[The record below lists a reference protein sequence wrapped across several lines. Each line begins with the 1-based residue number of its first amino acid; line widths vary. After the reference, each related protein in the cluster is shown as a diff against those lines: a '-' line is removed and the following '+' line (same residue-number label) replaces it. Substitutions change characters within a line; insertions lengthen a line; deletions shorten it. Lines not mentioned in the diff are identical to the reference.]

1 MKRTRLPLF
10 LSTIGLLIVLSL
22 MTGCYRSVAP
32 DVTETPAAGAD
43 VAPSEEEQLATA
55 AGADVVPSEEEQ
67 FATAAAES
75 TRVAQAAETGES
87 SPTETPT
94 TPSPTQTQPPATATP
109 TPTPTTSAPTT
120 PEPTQAPSAGETT
133 YVVQPGDNLFR
144 IALRYDTTVEAIA
157 SANGIANPALIYVGQ
172 ELTVPSSG
180 AEPSPPPPGETYVVQ
195 PGDNLFRIALRHDMG
210 YVYLAQYN
218 DITNPANIYIG
229 QVIRIP

>member
-1 MKRTRLPLF
+1 MKRIRTHLF
-10 LSTIGLLIVLSL
+10 LSAIGLLIVLGL
-22 MTGCYRSVAP
+22 VTGCYRAAAP
-32 DVTETPAAGAD
+32 DVTETPAGEAE
-43 VAPSEEEQLATA
+43 VAPPQEETPDMMATA
-55 AGADVVPSEEEQ
+55 H
-67 FATAAAES
+67 AES
-75 TRVAQAAETGES
+75 TRVAQAAEAGET

-94 TPSPTQTQPPATATP
+94 TPSPTQTQPPVAATP

-144 IALRYDTTVEAIA
+144 IALRCNTTVEAIA

-180 AEPSPPPPGETYVVQ
+180 AEPPPPGETYVVQ
-195 PGDNLFRIALRHDMG
+195 PGDNLFRIALRHNMG
-210 YVYLAQYN
+210 YVYLAQHN
-218 DITNPANIYIG
+218 GITNPANIYVG